1 MKRYSVIIAILAFS
15 LTAFGQN
22 QVDALRYSSLDGTGT
37 ARFSS
42 MAGAFSSLGGDFSAI
57 SLNPAGLGVY
67 RSSEFTFTPS
77 IAYTRSNASFLGNSE
92 TDFTYN
98 VNMGNIGYVGTI
110 LIDAEDYALK
120 SMSFGFGYNNL
131 NNFNEVIEI
140 EGENSINSMTDHFA
154 SRANGVD
161 VSSFDNFYLTP
172 AWKTYLFDPIVP
184 DTTAYMSAYDARGQ
198 AQRMAINRKGYMG
211 EYVFSAGF
219 NFNHQL
225 YIGASFGIQNVNFSQ
240 NIFYEEEDPNDLI
253 TDFNSFEYTDRFEAD
268 GTGYNFKIGAIY
280 RPLDWMRVAAALH
293 TPTFYNMYEEYST
306 NFSSVFVDTSYSYA
320 SPSGYFK
327 YSLISPLRAV
337 AGMSFIIMNQAIVS
351 FDYEFL
357 DYSISKLRSDGY
369 PFNEENDAIQD
380 AFKASHAFKV
390 GAEYKLGLI
399 ALRGGYSYITSPFA
413 SGQINAGD
421 DLMKFSGGFGFRT
434 QAFFFDM
441 AYVYQNKSK
450 KYLMYEGYGL
460 DAPETKIDNLRH
472 SVLAT
477 IGFRF

>member
-1 MKRYSVIIAILAFS
+1 MKRYSLIIAIFAFS

-22 QVDALRYSSLDGTGT
+22 QVDALRYSALDGTGT
-37 ARFSS
+37 ARFTS

-77 IAYTRSNASFLGNSE
+77 ISYTRSQSDFLSNSE

-110 LIDAEDYALK
+110 LIDDDEYALK

-131 NNFNEVIEI
+131 NNFDEVIEI
-140 EGENSINSMTDHFA
+140 EGENTINSMTDHFA
-154 SRANGVD
+154 SRASGSD
-161 VSSFDNFYLTP
+161 YSSFDNFYLSP
-172 AWKTYLFDPIVP
+172 AWETYLFDPIVP
-184 DTTAYMSAYDARGQ
+184 DTNVYMSAYDARGQ
-198 AQRMAINRKGYMG
+198 SQRMDINRKGHMG
-211 EYVFSAGF
+211 EYVFSMGL
-219 NFNHQL
+219 NFNHEL
-225 YIGASFGIQNVNFSQ
+225 YIGASFGIQNVSFSQ
-240 NIFYEEEDPNDLI
+240 NIFYKEEDPDNLI
-253 TDFNSFEYTDRFEAD
+253 TDFNSFNYTDRLEAD

-280 RPLDWMRVAAALH
+280 RPIDWMRVSAALH

-306 NFSSVFVDTSYSYA
+306 NFSSTFVDTSYSYA
-320 SPSGYFK
+320 SPSGYFS
-327 YSLISPLRAV
+327 YSLISPLRV
-337 AGMSFIIMNQAIVS
+337 VTGMSFIVMDQAIVS
-351 FDYEFL
+351 LDYEFL
-357 DYSISKLRSDGY
+357 DYSISKLRSDDY
-369 PFNEENDAIQD
+369 SFNAENDAIQD

-399 ALRGGYSYITSPFA
+399 ALRGGYSYITNPYA
-413 SGQINAGD
+413 TGQLNSGN

-434 QAFFFDM
+434 QSFFFDM
-441 AYVYQNKSK
+441 AYVYQNKSN
-450 KYLMYEGYGL
+450 KYLMYEGYEL
-460 DAPETKIDNLRH
+460 DAPEANIDRLRH